1 MTQVANI
8 VAAVSKPVRKRYV
21 YKCKCGK
28 RPMRGAISLKPGT
41 DLQFQQ
47 MFDILDTAWA
57 QDHNQPGCTLAS
69 KTVTTVE
76 QS

>member
-21 YKCKCGK
+21 YKCKCRK
-28 RPMRGAISLKPGT
+28 RPMRGTVSLKPGT

-69 KTVTTVE
+69 KLVTTVE
-76 QS
+76 RS